1 MTSAFSPREFL
12 RSRHAALVH
21 FSTVMARRLDLMFP
35 NDMRRAMT
43 LKGVPLAFST
53 IQLGDTNPHM
63 AGPGGAEGSVG
74 MLVDLGTSTL
84 IKSVSPSDSGS
95 NATGSLGRPP
105 TEANCTESIDQ
116 RATSNEWHVQDY
128 VPVGIFILPPILVR
142 QVCDLGGMPTPCE
155 VPMSLEEIIGCFPEE
170 RIFSANARAFL
181 EWDRSSGHWRP
192 VAYDD
197 IIPP

>member
-1 MTSAFSPREFL
+1 MKAQFKYPVTKLSNRRRWASTGVCGLARGRGKMTSAFSPREFL

-128 VPVGIFILPPILVR
+128 VPVPQLHLAAHPRSPGLRFGRHADTV
-142 QVCDLGGMPTPCE
+142 
-155 VPMSLEEIIGCFPEE
+155 
-170 RIFSANARAFL
+170 
-181 EWDRSSGHWRP
+181 RSSN
-192 VAYDD
+192 VA
-197 IIPP
+197 